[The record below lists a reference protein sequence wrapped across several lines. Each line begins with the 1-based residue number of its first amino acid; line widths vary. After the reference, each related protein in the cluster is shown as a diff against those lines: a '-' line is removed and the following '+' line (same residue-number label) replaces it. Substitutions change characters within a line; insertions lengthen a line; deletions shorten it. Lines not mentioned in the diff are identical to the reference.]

1 MIEELLFAELNTRLR
16 FPIYPTVPENMPE
29 RFYVLQKTGSRLE
42 DQIKE
47 STIAIQSYGKNV
59 FEAASMNEDLKSVML
74 SLNELDEISAVD
86 LNGDYNYT
94 DTQTKRNRYQAVFVI
109 THY

>member
-1 MIEELLFAELNTRLR
+1 MIEELLIAELNTRLR
-16 FPIYPTVPENMPE
+16 FPIYTSVPGEMPE
-29 RFYVLQKTGSRLE
+29 RFYVLQKTGSRFE
-42 DQIKE
+42 DQIKQ
-47 STIAIQSYGKNV
+47 STIAIQSYGKNLY
-59 FEAASMNEDLKSVML
+59 EAMTMNEDLKSVML
-74 SLNELDEISAVD
+74 SLNELDKISAVD